1 MNVCALQHTDQSTGY
16 KEDASKGPM
25 LRFEDSLPRL
35 PVPTLE
41 ETAKRYLRSVH
52 PLLSKSEYAQTE
64 KAVNDFISPDS
75 LGQTLQKRL
84 IARRETPDIKNWIH
98 EWWNNAAYLGYR
110 DPVVPYVSYFY
121 SHRDDRKRRD
131 PAKRAAAITSSVLD
145 FRKQVVEGTLEPE
158 YMKKLPIAMSSYEYM
173 FNCCRI
179 PAKPADYPKQYAPN
193 DHKYITV
200 VRKNQFFKVFHEVNG
215 KELTT
220 KELEQQFLRIYQ
232 LAEDTPAV
240 GVMTTENRDTWTEV
254 SGEDEETREQALTA
268 LDARCLDRS
277 EPCQRGRPPNHRGF
291 ILRRLPGRGQ
301 TCNTRRACTP
311 ILARQRCQPLLR
323 QAPPVHHQ

>member
-1 MNVCALQHTDQSTGY
+1 MAPARKSSSLPEGVYSRLVEPSSSDPNTSIGY

-25 LRFEDSLPRL
+25 LRFEESLPRL

-41 ETAKRYLRSVH
+41 ETAKRYLKSVH
-52 PLLSKSEYAQTE
+52 PLLSKQEYAQTE
-64 KAVNDFISPDS
+64 KAVSEFLAPNS
-75 LGQTLQKRL
+75 LGHELQKRL
-84 IARRETPDIKNWIH
+84 IARRDDPKHKNWIY
-98 EWWNNAAYLGYR
+98 EWWNEAAYLAYR

-121 SHRDDRKRRD
+121 SHRDDRKRRN

-158 YMKKLPIAMSSYEYM
+158 YMKKLPIAMSSYEFM

-179 PAKPADYPKQYAPN
+179 PAKPADYPKQYVPN

-200 VRKNQFFKVFHEVNG
+200 VRKNQFFKVMHEVNG

-220 KELEQQFLRIYQ
+220 AELEQQFLRVYQ

-240 GVMTTENRDTWTEV
+240 GIMTTENRDTWTEV
-254 SGEDEETREQALTA
+254 SKAN
-268 LDARCLDRS
+268 RS
-277 EPCQRGRPPNHRGF
+277 
-291 ILRRLPGRGQ
+291 
-301 TCNTRRACTP
+301 
-311 ILARQRCQPLLR
+311 
-323 QAPPVHHQ
+323 